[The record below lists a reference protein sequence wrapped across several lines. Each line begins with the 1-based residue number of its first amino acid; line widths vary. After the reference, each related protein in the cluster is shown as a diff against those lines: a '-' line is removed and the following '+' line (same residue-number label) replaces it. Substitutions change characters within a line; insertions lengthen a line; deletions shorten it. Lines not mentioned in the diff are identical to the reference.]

1 MKDGNVIKTIGCL
14 AWREMKR
21 LTAIPIYFF
30 AMVGAPVF
38 SLVFFLSLMYH
49 GLPTDL
55 PVAVVDLDNTATSR
69 MLIRQLDAFEQTKVV
84 CVSPSFSEARQEM
97 QKGKVYGILY
107 IPDGFS
113 VKATTGKQPKV
124 SYYTNG
130 AYLIAGSLMFRDL
143 KTISVLANAS
153 VGLQTGTAKGITEE
167 QLMGQLQPIE
177 VETHAIGNPWLNYSV
192 YLNNTILPGILQL
205 VIFLVTVFSIGS
217 ELKNGTSRVWLSE
230 AGGSLTVGLLGKLL
244 PQTIIFTL
252 VGFLFAAG
260 MYGYNAFPLNSGW
273 GPMLWAIFLL
283 VVASQAVGVFMI
295 GKLPTLRLGLS
306 FASLFGMISFSIV
319 GFSFPVQA
327 MHPTLQ
333 ALTNLFPLR
342 HYFLI
347 YVDQALNGR
356 DIFFTWGE
364 YLWLAAFLV
373 LPFLI
378 GKNLKDALLY
388 FKYIP

>member
-1 MKDGNVIKTIGCL
+1 MAEL
-14 AWREMKR
+14 
-21 LTAIPIYFF
+21 F
-30 AMVGAPVF
+30 
-38 SLVFFLSLMYH
+38 
-49 GLPTDL
+49 GL
-55 PVAVVDLDNTATSR
+55 
-69 MLIRQLDAFEQTKVV
+69 F
-84 CVSPSFSEARQEM
+84 
-97 QKGKVYGILY
+97 
-107 IPDGFS
+107 
-113 VKATTGKQPKV
+113 
-124 SYYTNG
+124 
-130 AYLIAGSLMFRDL
+130 
-143 KTISVLANAS
+143 
-153 VGLQTGTAKGITEE
+153 
-167 QLMGQLQPIE
+167 
-177 VETHAIGNPWLNYSV
+177 
-192 YLNNTILPGILQL
+192 

-295 GKLPTLRLGLS
+295 GTLPTLRLGLS